1 MTESGGSHRPTL
13 VTYAQAAQRL
23 AVSQMTIRRL
33 VERGKLD
40 AVRIGGAV
48 RLTSNSVDAIAEGK
62 GVRNAQ

>member
-1 MTESGGSHRPTL
+1 
-13 VTYAQAAQRL
+13 
-23 AVSQMTIRRL
+23 MTIRRL